1 MNPLK
6 LFWAACSSAALALLP
21 LPAFGVDSLPAFKD
35 GKAPRSVAELWAGYD
50 PRKEALE
57 TEIVRKWEEDGL
69 VVRYL
74 RYLVGTF
81 NGKQARMAAFHAYPK
96 GGKNLPGILHM
107 HGGGQRAFLNEAKY
121 YASRGYSS
129 ISINWGGREMEQAEP
144 GDLNT
149 DWGATDPTQKNVP
162 GYFNLLPGPQHLD
175 PVESPRNCNWF
186 LLTLAGRRAITFL
199 ERQPE
204 VDKKRI
210 GIHGHSMG
218 GNLTVY
224 LAGSDDRVKAASPS
238 VGGTGFRTFPYFH
251 LPPQIRS
258 VKGSVELFRAT
269 MGYQNYAPRITAP
282 ILHLGATNDF
292 HGLMDA
298 TYATGALVPH
308 DAKRYVF
315 APHFN
320 HRFNPEQD
328 IARPLWFDAHLKDG
342 FPLPKTP
349 ETRLDLRTK
358 DGAPTLR
365 VTPDLDSALPLA
377 RVDVYYS
384 DDPDPRARFFRSAT
398 TVEHPADAA
407 SHLARLPLLDPKKPL
422 FAFAN
427 VHYRLPKTER
437 LHRGQEVEEVCLSS
451 LLRIAKPPELAK
463 AGAKATAKPTLLIDD
478 FSRPFHDWF
487 SLNPDNPH
495 HRQSW
500 TRKVTDPLHRGP
512 AGASLSLRLRAEQ
525 ANALVIVLKENAWR
539 SYRGKEATY
548 VCETKLRGGSEPETL
563 LLRLEDFRDVVNDA
577 PLKSWAELDQ
587 LALCAR
593 YQSRSRSPGFKPK
606 TYAAEPWQGPPPEFL
621 RLAWVK
627 E

>member
-1 MNPLK
+1 MNK
-6 LFWAACSSAALALLP
+6 AVALLLLLP
-21 LPAFGVDSLPAFKD
+21 LPVLGTDSLPALRD
-35 GKAPRSVAELWAGYD
+35 GKAPQNVAELWAGYD
-50 PRKEALE
+50 PRKEPLE
-57 TEIVRKWEEDGL
+57 TEIVREWEEDGL
-69 VVRYL
+69 VVRNL

-81 NGKQARMAAFHAYPK
+81 KGKKARMAAFHAYPK

-107 HGGGQRAFLNEAKY
+107 HGGGQRAFLHEAKY

-129 ISINWGGREMEQAEP
+129 ISINWGGREMEEARP

-149 DWGATDPTQKNVP
+149 DWGSVNPTQKNVP
-162 GYFNLLPGPQHLD
+162 GYFNLLPSEHHLD

-186 LLTLAGRRAITFL
+186 LLTLAGRRALTFL

-204 VDKKRI
+204 VDKNRL
-210 GIHGHSMG
+210 GVHGHSMG

-269 MGYQNYAPRITAP
+269 MGYQNYAPRIAAP

-308 DAKRYVF
+308 ENKRYVF

-320 HRFNPEQD
+320 HRFNPEQA
-328 IARPLWFDAHLKDG
+328 IARPLWFDAHLKGG
-342 FPLPKTP
+342 FALPETP
-349 ETRLDLRTK
+349 KTRLDLDTP
-358 DGAPTLR
+358 DGVPTLS
-365 VTPDLDSALPLA
+365 VTPDADSLPVT
-377 RVDVYYS
+377 RIDVHYS
-384 DDPDPRARFFRSAT
+384 EDPDPRARFFRSAKT
-398 TVEHPADAA
+398 SKHPTDAG
-407 SHLARLPLLDPKKPL
+407 SRLARLPLLDPKKQPL

-427 VHYRLPKTER
+427 VHYRLPAPDR
-437 LHRGQEVEEVCLSS
+437 LHRGQTVKEVCLSS
-451 LLRIAKPPELAK
+451 LLHVAEPEELAK
-463 AGAKATAKPTLLIDD
+463 AKVKATAKPTLLLDD
-478 FSRPFHDWF
+478 FSQGFHDWF

-495 HRQSW
+495 HWQRW

-525 ANALVIVLKENAWR
+525 ANAFVIVLKENAWR
-539 SYRGKEATY
+539 GYRGKEATY
-548 VCETKLRGGSEPETL
+548 LHEAKVRGGAEPETL
-563 LLRLEDFRDVVNDA
+563 VLRPEDFRNVVDGS
-577 PLKSWAELDQ
+577 PLESWAELDQ

-593 YQSRSRSPGFKPK
+593 YESRSRAPGFKPK

-621 RLAWVK
+621 RLAWVLK